1 MALYWDDGTSL
12 YHYGIPGQK
21 WGIRRWQNADG
32 SFTTE
37 GKIRYGRIKTTNV
50 SNGTIKDYMPSTAFK
65 NKQASTKTIKS
76 FNSAYDD
83 YKNFGKNRGLSYI
96 QIIKRLQD
104 PNDSYE
110 QEEDQAFVNVLK
122 SKAVKDFMTNDT
134 VKAIYNA
141 RNRGLDKCYRNVE
154 SNVNAEQLWLK
165 TSDRFDRDIKTMID
179 AYSSDKEFRQKL
191 YNVVQKNDW
200 DPRANQGKPSNF
212 RWYYHDYAWRWWS

>member
-21 WGIRRWQNADG
+21 RGIRRWQNADG

-65 NKQASTKTIKS
+65 NKQVSSETVKA
-76 FNSAYDD
+76 FNSAYDN

-96 QIIKRLQD
+96 EIIRRSLDHND
-104 PNDSYE
+104 PYE
-110 QEEDQAFVNVLK
+110 QEEDEAFVNVLK
-122 SKAVKDFMTNDT
+122 SKAVKDFMTNAV

-141 RNRGLDKCYRNVE
+141 RNRGLNNSRKNDD
-154 SNVNAEQLWLK
+154 LWLK
-165 TSDRFDRDIKTMID
+165 TSKKFDRDIKTMIN

-191 YNVVQKNDW
+191 YDVVQKNDW

-212 RWYYHDYAWRWWS
+212 RWYYHDYAWHWWS